1 LVDVS
6 HPDVFPDADIYP
18 LIISYSP
25 DEGPDLEEPTMRH
38 VEDPNNI
45 SNTNGV
51 TISTSIIDQLGGR
64 VIPVNLTPEFAPIVE
79 KALAQDTR
87 LGDHVQMTEA
97 IHTGNVRD
105 KLVVEEE
112 VDDSCEKLADG
123 KSTDRY
129 QVEWSGQYIRYN
141 EGLIDG
147 DEGEYG
153 DLRERDLFDR
163 DEKLFIRDISYRPV
177 AAYDDSQLFALNTL
191 YSVTQLES
199 SSYSLKFLLAVFNS
213 EFVNRYFRQVYGG
226 THVSGDY
233 LRFKPMFSYNIPV
246 PDPNQDEVLDDY
258 IPEVKSMGENI
269 DTTSI
274 SATIEDL
281 TDIIRNAKD
290 LKTSLNLEIVDFLGG
305 YSEGQQLA
313 DLPGYQPSKGVSD
326 SPLSGTTSSLEN
338 LRVGSVDVSDEGN
351 AVTILVSARYK
362 PEDPDEFETDRWDYT
377 ETELMPA
384 MQFIGFSDEERLLVR
399 EFVPYAI
406 EEAGGFAGF
415 RETATK
421 TNSLIDR
428 LEKLTLPAISDVRS
442 ELNRYQNQIQQAE
455 RLDKKIETA
464 DEHLDKMIYDLY
476 GLSGDEKA
484 IVENIRND

>member
-1 LVDVS
+1 
-6 HPDVFPDADIYP
+6 
-18 LIISYSP
+18 
-25 DEGPDLEEPTMRH
+25 
-38 VEDPNNI
+38 
-45 SNTNGV
+45 
-51 TISTSIIDQLGGR
+51 
-64 VIPVNLTPEFAPIVE
+64 
-79 KALAQDTR
+79 
-87 LGDHVQMTEA
+87 
-97 IHTGNVRD
+97 
-105 KLVVEEE
+105 
-112 VDDSCEKLADG
+112 
-123 KSTDRY
+123 
-129 QVEWSGQYIRYN
+129 
-141 EGLIDG
+141 LIDS

-199 SSYSLKFLLAVFNS
+199 SNYSLKFLLAVFNS

-246 PDPNQDEVLDDY
+246 PNPNQDEVLDDNL
-258 IPEVKSMGENI
+258 PEIKSMDEDI

-290 LKTSLNLEIVDFLGG
+290 LKTSLNLNIVDFLGE

-313 DLPGYQPSKGVSD
+313 DLPGYQPPKGVSD
-326 SPLSGTTSSLEN
+326 SPLSETTSSLEIV
-338 LRVGSVDVSDEGN
+338 RVGSVDVSDEGN
-351 AVTILVSARYK
+351 TVTILISARYK
-362 PEDPDEFETDRWDYT
+362 PEDPDEFETDRWNYT

-384 MQFIGFSDEERLLVR
+384 MQFIGLSDEEWLLVR

-455 RLDKKIETA
+455 QLDKKIETA
-464 DEHLDKMIYDLY
+464 DEHLDKMIYELY

-484 IVENIRND
+484 IIEKHRE